1 MVIFEIEYL
10 HEFDGLV
17 PVGKLMRNKKHLIH
31 KLERSVQ
38 TDSLLT
44 REWPV
49 LMALLSDMSNR
60 LSLPE
65 TRCRKLRLRTCP
77 GLSSFELKSRHLRL
91 YVMREDYTGIIMTI
105 GGRKTE
111 QKSDIKSLQ
120 KIILEYCQ
128 YRMRQ

>member
-10 HEFDGLV
+10 HDFDGLV
-17 PVGKLMRNKKHLIH
+17 PVGKLMRNKKNLIH

-49 LMALLSDMSNR
+49 LMALVSDMSNR

-77 GLSSFELKSRHLRL
+77 GLSAFELKSRHLRL
-91 YVMREDYTGIIMTI
+91 CVMREDYTGIIMTI
-105 GGRKTE
+105 GGRKTD
-111 QKSDIKSLQ
+111 QKSNIKSLQ

-128 YRMRQ
+128 YRMRK

>member
-31 KLERSVQ
+31 KLERSLQ

-49 LMALLSDMSNR
+49 LMALLSAMSNR